1 MTWLLGAFAVLMLV
15 GVGFSVAGVIRHELD
30 LGRIKRN
37 VRSPSMSR
45 TSLTMATRMDAG
57 PTMDLSSSANVY
69 DATAA
74 STGSSSQCVED

>member
-37 VRSPSMSR
+37 VRS
-45 TSLTMATRMDAG
+45 AG
-57 PTMDLSSSANVY
+57 SITKHEPDFANYGDSDGCWAY
-69 DATAA
+69 D
-74 STGSSSQCVED
+74 GPELKRQCVLGRRHGGEHRFE